1 MTAPSPDARAS
12 PPWGERRR
20 GTLCFQPPRCSCC
33 ASGGCGRRW
42 RMGYLQAASVP
53 CGGAKI
59 KTLVAF
65 STLARTDLAR
75 LTPPNALP
83 ITRRD
88 HASAGMRGSGEC
100 PERQRG
106 RTVNPLAYAFVGSSP
121 TAPTTQEVPINQC
134 FLGRD
139 ASHGLSLLRTAR
151 AI

>member
-1 MTAPSPDARAS
+1 MD
-12 PPWGERRR
+12 
-20 GTLCFQPPRCSCC
+20 
-33 ASGGCGRRW
+33 
-42 RMGYLQAASVP
+42 YLQAASVP

-65 STLARTDLAR
+65 SALARADLAR

-106 RTVNPLAYAFVGSSP
+106 RTVNPLADAFVGSSP
-121 TAPTTQEVPINQC
+121 TSPTSLRACALRLASRPIAKATRRS
-134 FLGRD
+134 LGEGGLACR
-139 ASHGLSLLRTAR
+139 ASRAR
-151 AI
+151 V

>member
-1 MTAPSPDARAS
+1 MD
-12 PPWGERRR
+12 
-20 GTLCFQPPRCSCC
+20 
-33 ASGGCGRRW
+33 
-42 RMGYLQAASVP
+42 YLQAASVP

-65 STLARTDLAR
+65 STLARANLAR

-106 RTVNPLAYAFVGSSP
+106 RTVNPLADAFVGSSP
-121 TAPTTQEVPINQC
+121 TSPTTHDSGVRGQSSDI
-134 FLGRD
+134 
-139 ASHGLSLLRTAR
+139 R

>member
-1 MTAPSPDARAS
+1 HS
-12 PPWGERRR
+12 RRC
-20 GTLCFQPPRCSCC
+20 GWCV
-33 ASGGCGRRW
+33 SGGCGRRW
-42 RMGYLQAASVP
+42 RMDYLQAASVP

-65 STLARTDLAR
+65 SALARADLAR

-106 RTVNPLAYAFVGSSP
+106 RTVNPLADAFVGSSP
-121 TAPTTQEVPINQC
+121 TSPTILKPNVNLPSGPAQNRPILCRVCCKIFPNIFNGSQ
-134 FLGRD
+134 L
-139 ASHGLSLLRTAR
+139 T
-151 AI
+151 

>member
-12 PPWGERRR
+12 RPSGERRR
-20 GTLCFQPPRCSCC
+20 ATLRFHSRRCGWCV
-33 ASGGCGRRW
+33 SGGCGPRW
-42 RMGYLQAASVP
+42 RMDYLQAASVP

-59 KTLVAF
+59 KILVAF
-65 STLARTDLAR
+65 LALVRADLAR

-106 RTVNPLAYAFVGSSP
+106 RTVNPLADAFVGSSP
-121 TAPTTQEVPINQC
+121 TSPTTLKLKGN
-134 FLGRD
+134 
-139 ASHGLSLLRTAR
+139 LRSGPA
-151 AI
+151 

>member
-1 MTAPSPDARAS
+1 MD
-12 PPWGERRR
+12 
-20 GTLCFQPPRCSCC
+20 
-33 ASGGCGRRW
+33 
-42 RMGYLQAASVP
+42 YLQAASVP

-106 RTVNPLAYAFVGSSP
+106 RTVNPLADAFVGSSP
-121 TAPTTQEVPINQC
+121 TSPTILKLNANLPSGPAQNRPILCRVCCN
-134 FLGRD
+134 
-139 ASHGLSLLRTAR
+139 
-151 AI
+151 I

>member
-1 MTAPSPDARAS
+1 MD
-12 PPWGERRR
+12 
-20 GTLCFQPPRCSCC
+20 
-33 ASGGCGRRW
+33 
-42 RMGYLQAASVP
+42 YLQAASVP

-65 STLARTDLAR
+65 LALARADLAR

-106 RTVNPLAYAFVGSSP
+106 RTVNPLADAFVGSSP
-121 TAPTTQEVPINQC
+121 TSPTILKTKEKLYFWPVRIRPFSCRVCCIIFQ
-134 FLGRD
+134 
-139 ASHGLSLLRTAR
+139 
-151 AI
+151 AISMAAKVSRRLHAT